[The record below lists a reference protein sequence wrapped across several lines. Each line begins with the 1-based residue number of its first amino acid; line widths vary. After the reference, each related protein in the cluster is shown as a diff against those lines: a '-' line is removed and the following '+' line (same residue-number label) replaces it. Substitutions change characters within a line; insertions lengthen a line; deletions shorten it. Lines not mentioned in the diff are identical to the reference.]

1 MPRLFSRSFFLILSL
16 SAAVFVSACGT
27 VATPEWAADAQATSA
42 ALLATD
48 EHLTAIAPTATP
60 TEPPTATPV
69 PPTATPT
76 SVPPTAT
83 PEPPTATTVPP
94 TAAPPTEPPAAGGDE
109 VEGDAT
115 NGQAIFTTQ
124 YTTDKG
130 TWSCA
135 MCHSV
140 TPDEARLIGPGLWNI
155 SVRAGERV
163 EGQSA
168 FDYIHESL
176 VDPDVFIAPGDP
188 PFPQGLMPTNWET
201 VLTPEELN
209 DVIAYL
215 YTLHD

>member
-1 MPRLFSRSFFLILSL
+1 MPRLFSRPFFLLLAL
-16 SAAVFVSACGT
+16 SAAGIASACGT
-27 VATPEWAADAQATSA
+27 VATPEWAGDAQATRA

-60 TEPPTATPV
+60 TTPPTATPV

-76 SVPPTAT
+76 EVPPTAT

-94 TAAPPTEPPAAGGDE
+94 TAVPPTEAPAAGGE
-109 VEGDAT
+109 VEGDAA
-115 NGQAIFTTQ
+115 NGQVVFTTQ
-124 YTTDKG
+124 HSTDKG

-140 TPDEARLIGPGLWNI
+140 TPDEARLIGPGLWNV
-155 SVRAGERV
+155 SLHAETRV
-163 EGQSA
+163 EGMSA
-168 FDYIHESL
+168 FDYIHESI
-176 VDPDVFIAPGDP
+176 VHPDAFIVPGDP
-188 PFPQGLMPTNWET
+188 PFPQGLMPSNWEE